1 MDKPLFDHDCS
12 NCQYLGRYT
21 VSQYYCDFTNGTKD
35 VDLYFCTQG
44 GMLNTVVARFGNEGS
59 DYISGL
65 YCSDN
70 NVILSEAKE
79 RAVKLGLL

>member
-1 MDKPLFDHDCS
+1 MEKPLYHHVCET
-12 NCQYLGRYT
+12 CQYLGRYT
-21 VSQYYCDFTNGTKD
+21 VSQYYWDMTNGTKD

-44 GMLNTVVARFGNEGS
+44 GMLNTVVARFGDEDF

-65 YCSDN
+65 YCCDT
-70 NVILSEAKE
+70 NVILTEAKE